1 MQATKKGALRPLLY
15 LTSLLV
21 LLVCNIDYLPNI
33 AVKRLLCRL
42 VLHRRYANVEGDLL
56 AFIAAHV

>member
-42 VLHRRYANVEGDLL
+42 VCRYANVEGVLL